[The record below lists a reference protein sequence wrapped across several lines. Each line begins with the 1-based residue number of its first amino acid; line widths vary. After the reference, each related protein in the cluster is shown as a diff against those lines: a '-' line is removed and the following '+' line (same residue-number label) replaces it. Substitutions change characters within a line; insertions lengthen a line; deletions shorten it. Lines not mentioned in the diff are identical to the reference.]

1 MSNTKVKQE
10 GWREV
15 KLREIA
21 DVVMGQ
27 SPKSDTYNEEG
38 IGLPFYQGVV
48 DFGYKFITPRVYCSN
63 PKKTVEA
70 EDILLSVRAPVGRVN
85 FTKEKCSIGRGNA
98 GLRHK
103 KGEQDFL
110 FYMLKFLEN
119 KLNKASSGSV
129 FASVSKNDINFTKFL
144 CPPLPEQKAIAEVL
158 SSLDDK
164 IDLLHRQNKTLEDM
178 AQTLFRHWFVENS
191 PPVEGWQSE
200 RTDGVVSP
208 LERYQAEPDEVV
220 PQRSTKDYL
229 SLPYNPKL
237 KKRAS
242 ELRKAG
248 NLCEVLLWE
257 QMKSGKLKGL
267 DFDRQKIIGNY
278 IVDFYCAS
286 LGLVIEIDG
295 ISHDDKEK
303 YDSERDVFLERL
315 GLTVIHIAD
324 KDVREDLAGVMEFLS
339 GCVACEGEERPPRQA
354 SPATPPQEGNY
365 PASGLPRQ
373 GRGMGKIGEGWRK
386 VKLGDL
392 VICSNGVSYR
402 SADLN
407 PSDMALVTLK
417 NFDREGGFKLNG
429 FKEYTGKYKE
439 QHIVNQGDLI
449 VAHTDITQNAEVV
462 GNPALVIADPKYK
475 LLAISMDA
483 VKVQPTED
491 WLTKEF
497 LYFLMRTR
505 NFKEHCLGL
514 ANGSTVLHLSRNAV
528 PSFEFTL
535 PPIDTINQFALLAK
549 EVISK
554 IFENI
559 SQIRTL
565 KTLRETLLP
574 KLMSGEVTV
583 EKLKCKERTL

>member
-15 KLREIA
+15 KLGEVAEI
-21 DVVMGQ
+21 VGGGTP
-27 SPKSDTYNEEG
+27 STKEPKYWNGS
-38 IGLPFYQGVV
+38 IPWL
-48 DFGYKFITPRVYCSN
+48 TPRDLSN
-63 PKKTVEA
+63 FSGRYISGGERNISEMGLLKSSSKLLPKDTV
-70 EDILLSVRAPVGRVN
+70 LLTTRAPIGYLAIAENEISTNQGFRSLVA
-85 FTKEKCSIGRGNA
+85 KEQTDS
-98 GLRHK
+98 L
-103 KGEQDFL
+103 FL
-110 FYMLKFLEN
+110 FYLLKQNVKHL
-119 KLNKASSGSV
+119 KSQSSGTTFGELAGSTLK
-129 FASVSKNDINFTKFL
+129 SLSFL
-144 CPPLPEQKAIAEVL
+144 FPPLPEQKAIAEVL

-303 YDSERDVFLERL
+303 YDSERDAFLERL

-339 GCVACEGEERPPRQA
+339 ECVACEGEERPPRQA

-373 GRGMGKIGEGWRK
+373 GRGMGIVGR
-386 VKLGDL
+386 LGN
-392 VICSNGVSYR
+392 C
-402 SADLN
+402 
-407 PSDMALVTLK
+407 
-417 NFDREGGFKLNG
+417 
-429 FKEYTGKYKE
+429 
-439 QHIVNQGDLI
+439 
-449 VAHTDITQNAEVV
+449 
-462 GNPALVIADPKYK
+462 
-475 LLAISMDA
+475 
-483 VKVQPTED
+483 
-491 WLTKEF
+491 LT
-497 LYFLMRTR
+497 
-505 NFKEHCLGL
+505 
-514 ANGSTVLHLSRNAV
+514 S
-528 PSFEFTL
+528 
-535 PPIDTINQFALLAK
+535 
-549 EVISK
+549 
-554 IFENI
+554 
-559 SQIRTL
+559 
-565 KTLRETLLP
+565 LRL
-574 KLMSGEVTV
+574 
-583 EKLKCKERTL
+583 